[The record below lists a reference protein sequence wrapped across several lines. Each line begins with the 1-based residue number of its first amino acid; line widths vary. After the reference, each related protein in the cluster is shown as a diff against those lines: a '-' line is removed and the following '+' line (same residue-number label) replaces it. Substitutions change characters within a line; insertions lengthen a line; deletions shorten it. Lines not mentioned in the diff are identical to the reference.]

1 MPLSTLTRITLL
13 DAARHSIRQHLD
25 DKPAAFS
32 HRNGDPDLRAV
43 RASFVTLKHR
53 GALRGCIGN
62 LDAKQELLADVIQ
75 NAKLAAYRDP
85 RFPPLRAAEF
95 EDLDIEIS
103 VLSGSEPIAARNRD
117 ELLRALRPGIDG
129 VIIQEGEHRATFL
142 PAVWASLPDPGE
154 FCAQLMCKAG
164 LGASHWSAALRFSR
178 YQTESFD
185 AGEQV

>member
-1 MPLSTLTRITLL
+1 MPLSTLTRVTLL

-32 HRNGDPDLRAV
+32 HRNSDPVLHAV
-43 RASFVTLKHR
+43 RASFVTLKRR

-75 NAKLAAYRDP
+75 NAKLAAFCDP

-95 EDLDIEIS
+95 ADLHIEIS
-103 VLSGSEPIAARNRD
+103 VLSESEPIAARNRD
-117 ELLRALRPGIDG
+117 ELLHALRLGIDG
-129 VIIQEGEHRATFL
+129 VIVQEGDRRATFL
-142 PAVWASLPDPGE
+142 PAVWASLPDPRE

-164 LGASHWSAALRFSR
+164 LGASHWSPALHFFR
-178 YQTESFD
+178 YQTESFSEGGR
-185 AGEQV
+185 A